1 MISLDEDD
9 NWSDI
14 IHVSDNLRRELMNGY
29 IEPYYK
35 KLIIEI
41 LDARSVYKKVGMIF
55 ETTSKLCIALS
66 SILSFSTGYSED
78 NTQYFAATSGSIGC
92 LSLGLMQIA
101 SYAYKE
107 QVRQSKEL
115 NSILKKLRLETIPV
129 ERHNSIDTRVN
140 DVVENIRKPSV
151 CEMSLIQNKKN
162 TNYRRPSMYKLTNI
176 DEDNLIHN
184 DRKDVDTQ
192 TDLFDHKNKNEDKDK
207 NKDENDN
214 DNDYDYDYKYNEIG
228 YINV

>member
-14 IHVSDNLRRELMNGY
+14 IHVSDNLRRELMDGY

-35 KLIIEI
+35 KLIIET

-66 SILSFSTGYSED
+66 SILSFSTGYSEN

-129 ERHNSIDTRVN
+129 ERLNSIDTRVN
-140 DVVENIRKPSV
+140 SVIENIRKPSI
-151 CEMSLIQNKKN
+151 CEMSLIPNKKN
-162 TNYRRPSMYKLTNI
+162 TNINTNI
-176 DEDNLIHN
+176 NNRRTSIHKLHNIDKIDEEDEENLIYI
-184 DRKDVDTQ
+184 DRKDIDTQ
-192 TDLFDHKNKNEDKDK
+192 TEFLENE
-207 NKDENDN
+207 
-214 DNDYDYDYKYNEIG
+214 NELTH
-228 YINV
+228 INV

>member
-1 MISLDEDD
+1 MISLDEED

-35 KLIIEI
+35 KLIIET

-78 NTQYFAATSGSIGC
+78 NTEYFAATSGSIGC

-107 QVRQSKEL
+107 QLRQSREL

-129 ERHNSIDTRVN
+129 ERHNSVDTRVN
-140 DVVENIRKPSV
+140 SVAENIRKPPV
-151 CEMSLIQNKKN
+151 CEMSLIQNKN
-162 TNYRRPSMYKLTNI
+162 PNYRRPSMYKLTNI
-176 DEDNLIHN
+176 DEDILIHN
-184 DRKDVDTQ
+184 DKKDIDTQ
-192 TDLFDHKNKNEDKDK
+192 TDLVDHKNEDEDKDR
-207 NKDENDN
+207 NKDENEN
-214 DNDYDYDYKYNEIG
+214 ENDYKNNEIG

>member
-14 IHVSDNLRRELMNGY
+14 IHVSDNLRRELMDGY

-35 KLIIEI
+35 KLIIET

-66 SILSFSTGYSED
+66 SILSFSTGYSEN

-140 DVVENIRKPSV
+140 SVVENTRKPSI
-151 CEMSLIQNKKN
+151 CEMSLIPNKKN
-162 TNYRRPSMYKLTNI
+162 TNTNNRRYSINNLQSIDKTDKI
-176 DEDNLIHN
+176 DEEDEENLIYI
-184 DRKDVDTQ
+184 DRKDIDTQ
-192 TDLFDHKNKNEDKDK
+192 TYFLENE
-207 NKDENDN
+207 
-214 DNDYDYDYKYNEIG
+214 NELTH
-228 YINV
+228 INV

>member
-14 IHVSDNLRRELMNGY
+14 IHVSDNLRRELMDEY

-35 KLIIEI
+35 KLIIET

-66 SILSFSTGYSED
+66 SILSFSTGYSET

-140 DVVENIRKPSV
+140 SVAENVRKNSVAEMSYLPHIKKRRVSV
-151 CEMSLIQNKKN
+151 CTLGNIEKIDEEDEENLIQNEKKN
-162 TNYRRPSMYKLTNI
+162 I
-176 DEDNLIHN
+176 
-184 DRKDVDTQ
+184 DTQ
-192 TDLFDHKNKNEDKDK
+192 TDFFFDNE
-207 NKDENDN
+207 
-214 DNDYDYDYKYNEIG
+214 NELTQI
-228 YINV
+228 IV